1 MNADGTEPLLLTSM
15 LYLFIDA
22 ILAHVSNRNY
32 HGGRIKEV
40 AFDLM
45 VEVFKS
51 TTYTEN
57 FYGPQQRIKLSF
69 KINVDINS
77 NTAL

>member
-1 MNADGTEPLLLTSM
+1 MNADGTEPLLLTNM
-15 LYLFIDA
+15 LYLFIGA

-32 HGGRIKEV
+32 HGGRIEEV

-57 FYGPQQRIKLSF
+57 FYEPQWRIKLSF
-69 KINVDINS
+69 KSNVDINS